1 MGRQNYNSTAGRS
14 VIQWLALDDLLLD
27 LDNPRLPTY
36 VNKTEPD
43 IIEFIAKNTSLED
56 LMSAISEN
64 GFFPGEPLVAI
75 PCSTNKGKY
84 IVIEGNRRLSA
95 VKLLNDISLLNKPS
109 ARMTSIVNNTT
120 IPPTSLPVVVRDSRE
135 DVLPYLG
142 FRHISGV
149 KQWEPL
155 AKARYIKQ
163 LFDTTSP
170 KLAPTDRYY
179 EVAKIIG
186 SKRDFIKRN
195 LDAYAIYNIIEEN
208 DFFGIDEVK
217 EDLVKF
223 SVLSTA
229 LADEKVGGFIDLGQS
244 GSPDPIVDN
253 KKINVTHLRELT
265 EWMFKDQGGDKGT
278 VLGESRNIKYLSQVL
293 NNHKA
298 VTVLRSGATLD
309 YAYRLTKGVTEDFR
323 NALYLAD
330 QSLSNAAAVVAN
342 VEFSQELLD
351 VSSSI
356 LKTIKMIGS
365 TIKEKKVSDDE
376 FS

>member
-1 MGRQNYNSTAGRS
+1 MGRQSYNSTAGRS
-14 VIQWLALDDLLLD
+14 VIQWLALGDLLLD

-109 ARMTSIVNNTT
+109 ARMSSIVGNTAT
-120 IPPTSLPVVVRDSRE
+120 PPTSLPVVVRDNRA

-170 KLAPTDRYY
+170 KLAPTERYY

-195 LDAYAIYNIIEEN
+195 LDAYAIYNIVEEN
-208 DFFGIDEVK
+208 DFFYIDEIK

-229 LADEKVGGFIDLGQS
+229 LADERVGNFIGLGEL
-244 GSPDPIVDN
+244 GSADPIVNHDA
-253 KKINVTHLRELT
+253 INVTHLRELT
-265 EWMFKDQGGDKGT
+265 EWMFKDQGGDRGT

-293 NNHKA
+293 NNAKA
-298 VTVLRSGATLD
+298 TEVLRSGASLD

-330 QSLSNAAAVVAN
+330 QSLSSASAVVAN
-342 VEFSQELLD
+342 IEYSQELYD
-351 VSSSI
+351 VALSI
-356 LKTIKMIGS
+356 SKKIKLIGS
-365 TIKEKKVSDDE
+365 TIKEKRTSDDD
-376 FS
+376 F

>member
-1 MGRQNYNSTAGRS
+1 MSRTSYNSPEDRS
-14 VIQWLALDDLLLD
+14 AILWIPIEDLLLD

-36 VNKTEPD
+36 VNKNEHD

-75 PCSTNKGKY
+75 PAESGDEF

-95 VKLLNDISLLNKPS
+95 VKLLNDIQLLDKPS
-109 ARMTSIVNNTT
+109 ARMISIIQATEQ
-120 IPPTSLPVVVRDSRE
+120 PPTSLPVIVRNNRE

-163 LFDTTSP
+163 LFDMTSSD
-170 KLAPTDRYY
+170 LAPTLRYY

-195 LDAYAIYNIIEEN
+195 LDAYAVYRIIEEN
-208 DFFGIDEVK
+208 DFFEIDEVK

-229 LADEKVGGFIDLGQS
+229 LADERVGNFIGLGED
-244 GSPDPIVDN
+244 GSVDPIVNCDH
-253 KKINVTHLRELT
+253 INQNNLRELT

-278 VLGESRNIKYLSQVL
+278 ILGESRNIKYLSQVL
-293 NNHKA
+293 NNPKA
-298 VTVLRSGATLD
+298 TDVLRHGSSLE
-309 YAYRLTKGVTEDFR
+309 YAYRLTKGVTEDFK

-342 VEFSQELLD
+342 VDYSQELYDIAL
-351 VSSSI
+351 SI
-356 LKTIKMIGS
+356 SKKIKLIGS
-365 TIKEKKVSDDE
+365 TIKEKRTPDDD
-376 FS
+376 F

>member
-1 MGRQNYNSTAGRS
+1 MSRQNYNATGSRS
-14 VIQWLALDDLLLD
+14 PINWIPIEDLLLD

-36 VNKTEPD
+36 VNKNEHS

-64 GFFPGEPLVAI
+64 GFFPGEPLIAI
-75 PCSTNKGKY
+75 PEPASGKF

-95 VKLLNDISLLNKPS
+95 VKLLNDISLLNKKS
-109 ARMTSIVNNTT
+109 ARMADIVANTNN
-120 IPPTSLPVVVRDSRE
+120 PPASLPVIIRDNRE

-163 LFDTTSP
+163 LFDLTSP
-170 KLAPTDRYY
+170 TLAPTERYY

-195 LDAYAIYNIIEEN
+195 LDAYAIYSIIEEN
-208 DFFGIDEVK
+208 DFFNIDEVK

-229 LADEKVGGFIDLGQS
+229 LADERVGEFIKLGRS
-244 GSPDPIVDN
+244 GSADPIVNADA
-253 KKINVTHLRELT
+253 IDVTHLRELT

-293 NNHKA
+293 NNSKA
-298 VTVLRSGATLD
+298 TDVLRSGASLD
-309 YAYRLTKGVTEDFR
+309 YAYRLTKGVTEDFK

-330 QSLSNAAAVVAN
+330 QSLSSAAAVVAN
-342 VEFSQELLD
+342 VEFSQELLE
-351 VSSSI
+351 VALSI
-356 LKTIKMIGS
+356 SKKIKLIGTTIKD
-365 TIKEKKVSDDE
+365 KKASDDD
-376 FS
+376 F